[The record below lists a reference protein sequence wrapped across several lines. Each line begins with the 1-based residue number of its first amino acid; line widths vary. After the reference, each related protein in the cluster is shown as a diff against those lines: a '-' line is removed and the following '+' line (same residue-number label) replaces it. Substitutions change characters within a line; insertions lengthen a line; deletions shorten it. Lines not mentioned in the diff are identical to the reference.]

1 MHFLFS
7 ILDQKHKQTLAFN
20 GGVAI
25 GNFDGKI
32 LLASATSVYRLKPVS
47 IQIQIEVSED
57 IFYSLIE
64 SLQGM
69 EFVTWS
75 ISLKFPPWICS
86 LVCLKLFFCK
96 QLSLVVNK
104 QGQRTMKITVVLSCG
119 SERKKVPGIWPSP
132 SLDTIFSESEFIK
145 IKIF

>member
-75 ISLKFPPWICS
+75 ISLKFPPRIINWLTNQRAIFWIWFYEWSASSFWIYSDTFWQLAANSSAQPTLRS
-86 LVCLKLFFCK
+86 LLSK
-96 QLSLVVNK
+96 QLA
-104 QGQRTMKITVVLSCG
+104 
-119 SERKKVPGIWPSP
+119 
-132 SLDTIFSESEFIK
+132 
-145 IKIF
+145 